1 MSNVVQAEAS
11 KSQAIVV
18 PSQAKKPLSV
28 AEKRRKEQKARVDL
42 AAMELLAHFNYRNMD
57 SIIKATRNTL
67 EGMRRRIFST
77 LTIQFDK
84 SKPRDAKPCFKAFAT
99 LSIPTII
106 MQPSVEEI
114 QSALTKAVN
123 LVTFVSKGVSQW
135 NKQRKTVSRVVALI
149 LQPTLPAIAD
159 AGGKTATTLNKQPTA
174 ADAAGDE
181 AAPAAAAGEPT
192 AAGAAAAAAGEKAP
206 EAVASGAEGTPAAA
220 PAAAPAE
227 GQPAGSAGD
236 TAAAASGGESAGE
249 AAAATPRE
257 RTQKK
262 MHTHQA
268 EAAPELQTI
277 IVQARN
283 YHRNVS
289 ENKEISK
296 LITVL
301 TSVVSST
308 KRVRMLFTS
317 THINQSINY
326 CVRIQVQIRAYYCST
341 YSHSVLLEFSLMSMM
356 TLD

>member
-1 MSNVVQAEAS
+1 MAPNENYLSNIVKPEVS

-18 PSQAKKPLSV
+18 PSPKKPLSV
-28 AEKRRKEQKARVDL
+28 AEKRRKEQKVRVDQ
-42 AAMELLAHFNYRNMD
+42 AAMELLSHFNYRNMD

-99 LSIPTII
+99 LSIPMII
-106 MQPSVEEI
+106 VQPSVEEI

-135 NKQRKTVSRVVALI
+135 NKQRKTVSRVVALV

-159 AGGKTATTLNKQPTA
+159 ASGRTATTLNKQPTA
-174 ADAAGDE
+174 VDGAGE
-181 AAPAAAAGEPT
+181 GAAPAAAAGEPT
-192 AAGAAAAAAGEKAP
+192 AAAATPAGEKTS
-206 EAVASGAEGTPAAA
+206 EVIASGGESA
-220 PAAAPAE
+220 PAATPAE
-227 GQPAGSAGD
+227 GQPAGVAGD
-236 TAAAASGGESAGE
+236 TTAAPTGGESAGE

-262 MHTHQA
+262 VHTHQVEA
-268 EAAPELQTI
+268 EPEMQTI

-283 YHRNVS
+283 YNRNVS
-289 ENKEISK
+289 DNKEISK

-308 KRVRMLFTS
+308 KRV
-317 THINQSINY
+317 
-326 CVRIQVQIRAYYCST
+326 
-341 YSHSVLLEFSLMSMM
+341 
-356 TLD
+356 